1 MDDLPAVPNPYDLV
15 VIGGG
20 PAGYVGAIRA
30 AQLGLR
36 TAVVE
41 RDKIGGAC
49 LHVGCIPTKVLLHA
63 AELAERV
70 RAAGALGIEVG
81 SVGINVA
88 LMQERKAAVV
98 EGLHKGVQ
106 FLMRKHKIDVFAGT
120 GRFLGRTRIGVSLN
134 DGSETEID
142 TKHTLIATGSA
153 PRSIPGVVID
163 NARVLDSTGA
173 LVLSEVPTSI
183 VILGSGA
190 VGVEFASL
198 FRALGSEV
206 TLVELLPMLLP
217 LEDQEIGRTLE
228 RLFTRKGMRIHTGTA
243 AQGAVVQGERVAV
256 TLERGGETLT
266 ADADYLL
273 VAVGRG
279 PVTDGLG
286 LDAAGVAT
294 TGGAITVDAHLR
306 TSAHEV
312 YAVGDVIGGP
322 FRLAHVASDEAIHA
336 VETIAGEESAPI
348 DYTAVP
354 RPTFTIPQVATMG
367 LSEQQAREQG
377 HDVKVGRFAFQAN
390 SKATI
395 EGERDGFVKVVTDA
409 GSGEVLGI
417 HMIGPLVTEL
427 LAEGVVAKYLE
438 GTVVEIASAVH
449 SHPTLSEA
457 VREAAL
463 DALGRVIHA

>member
-1 MDDLPAVPNPYDLV
+1 MDDPPAVPNPYDLV

-120 GRFLGRTRIGVSLN
+120 GRFLSRTRIGVSLN

-173 LVLSEVPTSI
+173 LALSEVPTSI

-228 RLFTRKGMRIHTGTA
+228 RLFIRKGMRIHTGTA
-243 AQGAVVQGERVAV
+243 AKGAVVQGERVAV

-322 FRLAHVASDEAIHA
+322 FRLDRKS
-336 VETIAGEESAPI
+336 
-348 DYTAVP
+348 
-354 RPTFTIPQVATMG
+354 
-367 LSEQQAREQG
+367 
-377 HDVKVGRFAFQAN
+377 
-390 SKATI
+390 
-395 EGERDGFVKVVTDA
+395 VV
-409 GSGEVLGI
+409 
-417 HMIGPLVTEL
+417 
-427 LAEGVVAKYLE
+427 
-438 GTVVEIASAVH
+438 
-449 SHPTLSEA
+449 
-457 VREAAL
+457 
-463 DALGRVIHA
+463 

>member
-1 MDDLPAVPNPYDLV
+1 MPDPYDLV

-36 TAVVE
+36 TALVE
-41 RDKIGGAC
+41 REKVGGAC

-63 AELAERV
+63 AELLERF
-70 RAAGALGIEVG
+70 RTAAAMGIEVG
-81 SVGINVA
+81 AVTVNFA
-88 LMQERKAAVV
+88 RMQERKAQVV

-106 FLMRKHKIDVFAGT
+106 FLMRKNKIDVFAGT
-120 GRFLGRTRIGVSLN
+120 GRFRSRTRIGVALN
-134 DGSETEID
+134 DGSETELEAR
-142 TKHTLIATGSA
+142 HTLVATGST

-163 NARVLDSTGA
+163 NARILDSTGA
-173 LVLSEVPTSI
+173 LTLTAVPRSI

-190 VGVEFASL
+190 VGAEFASL
-198 FRALGSEV
+198 FRALDSEV
-206 TLVELLPMLLP
+206 TLVELLPTLLP
-217 LEDQEIGRTLE
+217 LEDAEIGKTLE
-228 RLFTRKGMRIHTGTA
+228 RLFVRQGMRVHTGTA
-243 AQGAVVQGERVAV
+243 AKGVTAHGDRLVVA
-256 TLERGGETLT
+256 LERGGETLT
-266 ADADYLL
+266 AEAEYLL

-286 LDAAGVAT
+286 LDAAGVET
-294 TGGAITVDAHLR
+294 TKGAVVVDAGLR
-306 TSAHEV
+306 TSAPEI

-336 VETIAGEESAPI
+336 VETIAGEGGPPI
-348 DYTAVP
+348 DYNGVP
-354 RPTFTIPQVATMG
+354 RPTFSIPQVATMG

-390 SKATI
+390 SKAAI
-395 EGERDGFVKVVTDA
+395 EGERDGFVKVVSAA

-417 HMIGPLVTEL
+417 HMIGSSVTEL
-427 LAEGVVAKYLE
+427 LAEGVAAKYLE
-438 GTVVEIASAVH
+438 GTVVEIGAAVH

-457 VREAAL
+457 VKEAAL
-463 DALGRVIHA
+463 DALGRVLHA